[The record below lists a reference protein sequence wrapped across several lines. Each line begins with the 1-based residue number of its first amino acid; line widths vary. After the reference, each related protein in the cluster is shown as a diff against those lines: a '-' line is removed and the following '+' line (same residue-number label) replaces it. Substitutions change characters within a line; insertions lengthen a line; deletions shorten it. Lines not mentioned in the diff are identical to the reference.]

1 MYEKVGFRK
10 RETNVYRYEPES
22 APRGSL

>member
-10 RETNVYRYEPES
+10 RETNVYRYELES
-22 APRGSL
+22 LASGSL